1 MASLPSIS
9 LISSTHNRAPSLR
22 QTLGALGKVK
32 VLPDWQAELIVVD
45 NASTDDTAR
54 VIRSAKFANRTPE
67 YLYEPLKGKSNAL
80 NAAFRRAEGE
90 IILLIDD
97 DVSVAEDWVEQMI
110 AAFEQD
116 QADAVVGKIV
126 LAENL
131 SRPWLTPLQKWWL
144 AAPDNQAEEQP
155 GLIGANMGFRRKI
168 LQRVPAFDPEI
179 GAGTAFFGEE
189 ALFGKQ
195 LVEAGFKI
203 KYAPNAVVV
212 HRPDESRLRRYAWI
226 DAARKKG
233 HEEAYFRYHWQHEDI
248 RAPRASWLWYALKL
262 RLRRIFQQQPP
273 LESEGIAA
281 WEMSY
286 VQSMETCR
294 QFSVERRRPR
304 NYARR
309 GLLKSDGL
317 AVDSQPL
324 MRADA

>member
-1 MASLPSIS
+1 MGAPRRISII
-9 LISSTHNRAPSLR
+9 ISTYNRAPALK
-22 QTLGALGKVK
+22 QTLETLGKSK
-32 VLPDWQAELIVVD
+32 IDLRWQVDVTVVD
-45 NASTDDTAR
+45 NASTDDTAA
-54 VIRSAKFANRTPE
+54 VIRDAKFANRSVE

-80 NAAFRRAEGE
+80 NTAFRRAQGE
-90 IILLIDD
+90 IILLTDD

-110 AAFEQD
+110 AAFEKD
-116 QADAVVGKIV
+116 QADAVVGKVV

-144 AAPDNQAEEQP
+144 AAPEDQTDELP
-155 GLIGANMGFRRKI
+155 GLIGANMGFLRKV
-168 LQRVPAFDPEI
+168 LGRVPAFDPEI

-212 HRPDESRLRRYAWI
+212 HRPDESRLQRYAWI

-233 HEEAYFRYHWQHEDI
+233 HEDAYIRYHWQHKDI
-248 RAPRASWLWYALKL
+248 RAPQARWLWYALKL
-262 RLRRIFQQQPP
+262 RLRRILQRQPP
-273 LESEGIAA
+273 LECEDIAA

-286 VQSMETCR
+286 VHRMETCR
-294 QFSVERRRPR
+294 QFSIERRRSR

-309 GLLKSDGL
+309 GLVKRDGL
-317 AVDSQPL
+317 AIDS
-324 MRADA
+324 